1 MEEAA
6 PEEKKLVGKVAHYF
20 TKIGVGVIELSD
32 ELKVGDR
39 ISIEGATTNIQQ
51 TIDSMQIEHEDVQ
64 SAGAGQSI
72 GLKVVQRVREGDLV
86 YKLG

>member
-1 MEEAA
+1 MEQV
-6 PEEKKLVGKVAHYF
+6 PVEKKLVGKISHYF
-20 TKIGVGVIELSD
+20 THVGVGVVELSD

-51 TIDSMQIEHEDVQ
+51 TVDSMQIEHDKVQ
-64 SAGAGQSI
+64 NAGAGKSI
-72 GLKVVQRVREGDLV
+72 GLKVKDRVREGDLV

>member
-1 MEEAA
+1 MEEA
-6 PEEKKLVGKVAHYF
+6 PIEKKLVGKISHYF
-20 TKIGVGVIELSD
+20 TKIGVGVVELSD

-51 TIDSMQIEHEDVQ
+51 TVDSMQIEHQNVQ
-64 SAGAGQSI
+64 SAGSGQSI
-72 GLKVVQRVREGDLV
+72 GLKIVERTREGDLV

>member
-1 MEEAA
+1 M
-6 PEEKKLVGKVAHYF
+6 EKKLVGKISHYF
-20 TKIGVGVIELSD
+20 TKIGVGVVELSD

-51 TIDSMQIEHEDVQ
+51 TVDSMQIEHENVQ
-64 SAGAGQSI
+64 SAGSGQSI
-72 GLKVVQRVREGDLV
+72 GLKIVERTREGDLV